1 MRDISVSKYN
11 SLNYFSPLFFQA
23 KENSVLLLD
32 EEGIVLEVNHA
43 FINVFGYEKE
53 DVCGKNFRM
62 LFTDE
67 DQAKGLPAKEITT
80 VLTRGQAFD
89 NNYLVQKNKIATW
102 VSGESIL
109 IKDDDGKNYILK
121 IIQNINKQKISENS
135 IITLNEL
142 NDSILKSIEDGVIV
156 LDKKLKI
163 VKAND
168 AFSRLPNIPVKE
180 ITDTSFAELIA
191 PYDKNNELCNKIM
204 LVINSKKGF
213 SNTLLSINENT
224 SGEKIFEISCSL
236 MNDLSADSNVLL
248 VFHDITVQKQ
258 AERERNDMIGFIG
271 HELKNPVTSILLSH
285 NLLEELIHHDNATV
299 IKELL
304 ERSKKNVLRLNKM
317 IAELYNSTK
326 IYAGNFELEITEF
339 NFIQMIREA
348 IDTVQVLH
356 PAYTI
361 IINNY
366 ADDITLSADRYRLI
380 QVVTNYLNNSIKYA
394 NKKEDITIIVK
405 MENNLIEVAVKDL
418 GVGIA
423 KDQLPF
429 IFDRFFRAEKT
440 INLEGIGLGLFLCKQ
455 IIHAHNGNVWAES
468 EEGNGSTFYFS
479 IPLEFGLILS
489 GKKNT

>member
-1 MRDISVSKYN
+1 MPDMLVSKYN
-11 SLNYFSPLFFQA
+11 SLNYFIPLFFQA

-32 EEGIVLEVNHA
+32 EEGMVLEVNHA
-43 FINVFGYEKE
+43 FINIFGYEKE

-67 DQAKGLPAKEITT
+67 DQAKGLPIKEIAN
-80 VLTRGQAFD
+80 VVARGQAFD
-89 NNYLVQKNKIATW
+89 NNYLVQKNKTATW

-109 IKDDDGKNYILK
+109 VKDDNGKIFILK

-135 IITLNEL
+135 IVSLNEL

-156 LDKKLKI
+156 LDKELKI
-163 VKAND
+163 VKSND
-168 AFSRLPNIPVKE
+168 VFSRFSNIPVKE
-180 ITDTSFAELIA
+180 ITDTNFAELIS
-191 PYDKNNELCNKIM
+191 PYDKNNELYNKIIQ
-204 LVINSKKGF
+204 VINSKKGF
-213 SNTLLSINENT
+213 SHALLSINENT
-224 SGEKIFEISCSL
+224 ANEKVFEVSCNL
-236 MNDLSADSNVLL
+236 MNDPSADSNVLL
-248 VFHDITVQKQ
+248 IFHDITVQKQ

-285 NLLEELIHHDNATV
+285 NLLEKLIRHDNATV

-304 ERSKKNVLRLNKM
+304 ERSKKNALRLNKM

-339 NFIQMIREA
+339 NFAHMVREA
-348 IDTVQVLH
+348 IDTVKILH
-356 PAYTI
+356 PAFTLI
-361 IINNY
+361 MNNY
-366 ADDITLSADRYRLI
+366 ANDITVSADRYRLI
-380 QVVTNYLNNSIKYA
+380 QVITNYLNNSIKYA

-405 MENNLIEVAVKDL
+405 AKNNFIEVAVKDK
-418 GVGIA
+418 GSGIA
-423 KDQLPF
+423 KDHLPF

-455 IIHAHNGNVWAES
+455 IISAHNGNVWAES

-479 IPLEFGLILS
+479 IPLKF
-489 GKKNT
+489 